1 MLDDG
6 ISLPVSRKKKEVPD
20 IPPDKLIAWQAIAAE
35 MDGRFH
41 YATSAMREQLGSAPK
56 IVEVAYTN
64 SEFPKICEEF
74 FEEATNVAKATG
86 VAYEIDKLYLK
97 DGEVAAAQH
106 LRDRLSALSSDPS
119 VDGIRL
125 RASYLGGREL
135 PHDLNWIDPLKDI
148 DCATGTSDRWSRR
161 GRGWLV
167 KRPGPFIHPR
177 AGSILKILS
186 YGLKG
191 APLTEASVAL
201 LKARGDYSSYD
212 LTLLAA
218 VLRCSSVITCI
229 DPSLKN
235 AGRIREA
242 DAIVTQVDKPRY
254 LDERYL
260 RPGQIV
266 IDLGV
271 YSKVMGKGDLDLEG
285 TMSAIPIIE
294 AYANMETASNL
305 HLRISFLNAIRSFL
319 LKQNKGFANRFMP
332 MVELV

>member
-1 MLDDG
+1 M
-6 ISLPVSRKKKEVPD
+6 PD
-20 IPPDKLIAWQAIAAE
+20 IPPGKLMAWQAIAAE
-35 MDGRFH
+35 MDARFH
-41 YATSAMREQLGSAPK
+41 HATSAMREQLGSVPK

-64 SEFPKICEEF
+64 SEFPEIYEEF
-74 FEEATNVAKATG
+74 FEEATDVARATG

-97 DGEVAAAQH
+97 DGEAAAARH

-125 RASYLGGREL
+125 HASYLGGREL

-148 DCATGTSDRWSRR
+148 DCATETSDRWARR

-167 KRPGPFIHPR
+167 KRPAPFIHPR
-177 AGSILKILS
+177 AGSVLKVLS
-186 YGLKG
+186 YGLKKT
-191 APLTEASVAL
+191 PLTDVSVAL
-201 LKARGDYSSYD
+201 LKARSDYSSYD

-218 VLRCSSVITCI
+218 VLRCRSVITCI

-235 AGRIREA
+235 AGRIRQA

-260 RPGQIV
+260 RQGQIV
-266 IDLGV
+266 IDLGM
-271 YSKVMGKGDLDLEG
+271 YSKLIGKGDLDLEG
-285 TMSAIPIIE
+285 TMSAIPLIE
-294 AYANMETASNL
+294 AYANMETVSNL

-319 LKQNKGFANRFMP
+319 IKQNKEIANRFMP